1 LDVGVNYIQV
11 AAGYSHTVYLR
22 SDGRAVAFGR
32 NCWGQCRIPRLTP
45 NVTYT
50 EVSAGACHS
59 VLLRSDGVAVAR
71 GWNKVKE
78 CDIPPLEEGL
88 KYIQISAGS
97 WHTVLL
103 RNDGNAVACGDNCD
117 GQCDIPPLEKGV
129 SYAQVSAGRDHT
141 VLLRSDGTAVAFG
154 LNDDGQCNLPLLEE
168 GVSYTQVSAGRY
180 RTVLLRCD
188 GRVVACGKNS
198 AIPPDFN
205 ALVKDRVL
213 QADFSY
219 EDNDEI
225 IVRCFG
231 LHGVEVL
238 QLRAGS
244 ADLKRASRDLAR
256 WRVVGCSLQGKS
268 KCHTCHG
275 VFEARKSRRGLKSGP
290 VLPVSKLYNSFGGNL
305 DACRYLKTV
314 DM

>member
-1 LDVGVNYIQV
+1 MAL
-11 AAGYSHTVYLR
+11 H
-22 SDGRAVAFGR
+22 
-32 NCWGQCRIPRLTP
+32 
-45 NVTYT
+45 
-50 EVSAGACHS
+50 
-59 VLLRSDGVAVAR
+59 GVAVAR

-78 CDIPPLEEGL
+78 
-88 KYIQISAGS
+88 
-97 WHTVLL
+97 
-103 RNDGNAVACGDNCD
+103 
-117 GQCDIPPLEKGV
+117 CDIPPLEKGV

-231 LHGVEVL
+231 LDGVEVL
-238 QLRAGS
+238 QLRASGS
-244 ADLKRASRDLAR
+244 DLAR
-256 WRVVGCSLQGKS
+256 QTSKELALQLNSDMQDPRVILPDGELLDVVCRANPNGCKS
-268 KCHTCHG
+268 K
-275 VFEARKSRRGLKSGP
+275 
-290 VLPVSKLYNSFGGNL
+290 
-305 DACRYLKTV
+305 
-314 DM
+314 